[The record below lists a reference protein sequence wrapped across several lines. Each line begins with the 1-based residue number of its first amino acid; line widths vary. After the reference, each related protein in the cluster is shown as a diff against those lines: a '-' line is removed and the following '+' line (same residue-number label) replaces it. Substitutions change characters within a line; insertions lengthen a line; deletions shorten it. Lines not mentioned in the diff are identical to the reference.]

1 MCDEKIQRLIE
12 NLSDD
17 EVKIMF
23 HTLGYNF
30 TSRQDITK
38 GFDRNY
44 FYTSEDSQD
53 GKIIRDLI
61 DKECMCLTQKSPWKT
76 NVNYYGCTDK
86 GKDIVVE
93 LCRRRKKAD
102 KLFRKMGNASD
113 ILLILK
119 NAEDELLTEVRK
131 ICAFEVDS
139 VLYQEADGFVAVVE
153 NGDPVPDNYSVS
165 DIINLH
171 IRLQRKI
178 TIENLL
184 GLPF

>member
-12 NLSDD
+12 HLSDN
-17 EVKIMF
+17 ELEIMF
-23 HTLGYNF
+23 HTLGYNE
-30 TSRQDITK
+30 SC
-38 GFDRNY
+38 GNRNY
-44 FYTSEDSQD
+44 FYTSEDTQD
-53 GKIIRDLI
+53 GKTIKNLI
-61 DKECMCLTQKSPWKT
+61 EKDCMCLIQESPWKT
-76 NVNYYGCTDK
+76 DGNYYGCTAK
-86 GKDIVVE
+86 GKDIVAEVW
-93 LCRRRKKAD
+93 RRKKKAERIKR
-102 KLFRKMGNASD
+102 KLKKAQDN
-113 ILLILK
+113 LIKLK
-119 NAEDELLTEVRK
+119 TAEDDLLAEVRK

-153 NGDPVPDNYSVS
+153 NGDPVPDNYSIS